1 MATMNKPAAG
11 DTNWYQPVT
20 DNWTSIENNLID
32 KSLVTT
38 KGDLIAASAAS
49 TPVRVGVGTD
59 GQVLTA
65 DSTQSA
71 GVKWAAAAG
80 GGGGASPGIA
90 VYGDGADGS
99 LTLGANTTLGAG
111 ANVKRYTSLNL
122 AGFSLDASDYW
133 LVIYVQGTL
142 TLASGTIKAGVNT
155 SGTSGGTGGSGR
167 GAGGNA
173 AITRTSVW
181 VFANTISGTGTIH
194 ANADTASNGS
204 DGSSPT
210 SNISG
215 SAGGTG
221 STSLWAFGENIT
233 ATGAGAGGGASQ
245 TAGGSAGTA
254 GGGLPARIF
263 QDIMRYLSV
272 SGGSNSGNP
281 VAGNQRIFVPQTAS
295 AGGSGSARNT
305 AAVGSKACGGG
316 GGAGGAFPGS
326 GAGAGGAGGTGTDN
340 TTGGGGGGG
349 GGGGSGS
356 LAFVMTES
364 APSTLTVSA
373 NGGNGGNGG
382 NGFNANSGRGGGGGG
397 GQGGVAILIAQNGVS
412 STVQA
417 NGGSAGNAGS
427 GTGIGGSNG
436 SAGSAGITM
445 RLSKS

>member
-20 DNWTSIENNLID
+20 DNWNSIETNLID
-32 KSLVTT
+32 KSIVTT
-38 KGDLIAASAAS
+38 KGDLIAASGAS

-65 DSTQSA
+65 DSAQTA
-71 GVKWAAAAG
+71 GVKWAAAAAG
-80 GGGGASPGIA
+80 GSSSSPGIA
-90 VYGDGADGS
+90 IYGDGADGS
-99 LTLGANTTLGAG
+99 LTLGSNTTLGTT
-111 ANVKRYTSLNL
+111 ANVKRYTTLDL
-122 AGFSLDASDYW
+122 AGFTLDGSADW

-142 TLASGTIKAGVNT
+142 TLGGGTIKGSLNT

-173 AITRTSVW
+173 AITRSSVW
-181 VFANTISGTGTIH
+181 VYANTITGTGTIH
-194 ANADTASNGS
+194 SNADTASNGAN
-204 DGSSPT
+204 GSSPT

-215 SAGGTG
+215 AAGGTG
-221 STSLWAFGENIT
+221 STSLWAFGENLV

-245 TAGGSAGTA
+245 TAGGTAGTA
-254 GGGLPARIF
+254 GGGLTARIF
-263 QDIMRYLSV
+263 QDLVRYLGV
-272 SGGSNSGNP
+272 SGGSNSNG
-281 VAGNQRIFVPQTAS
+281 ASAANQRSFIPQTAS

-316 GGAGGAFPGS
+316 GGAGGAYPGA

-349 GGGGSGS
+349 GGGGSGCV
-356 LAFVMTES
+356 AFVMTES

-373 NGGNGGNGG
+373 NGGGGGNGG

-397 GQGGVAILIAQNGVS
+397 GQGGVAILIA
-412 STVQA
+412 TPPWPPP
-417 NGGSAGNAGS
+417 
-427 GTGIGGSNG
+427 
-436 SAGSAGITM
+436 
-445 RLSKS
+445 